1 MLMLV
6 RLFTLMSCAG
16 RPSSAHSWVSKAS
29 IPNPIEGG
37 EPVVVARNCLA
48 VERAKKSLGQST
60 CNPRTAGRVVLSV
73 ASFGRRMP
81 PSHRRRWAPG
91 GAPCPPGPHKGA
103 GQWWFR
109 RLGNRSRHVGAEGVA
124 GGTGAGG
131 KSFTAPSHKRSGSRS
146 PACTSAMIL
155 RANTSRTGSAWWR
168 VERSDA
174 SASSNAM
181 PIRRTVSSSN
191 R

>member
-1 MLMLV
+1 
-6 RLFTLMSCAG
+6 
-16 RPSSAHSWVSKAS
+16 
-29 IPNPIEGG
+29 
-37 EPVVVARNCLA
+37 VVARNCLA

-131 KSFTAPSHKRSGSRS
+131 KSFTAVTQALWVALPSLYQRNDLASEHLWFPKIRSGRIRAVRQNQRIIRCDVCDRPPTWNVCCQPVQVAA
-146 PACTSAMIL
+146 PA
-155 RANTSRTGSAWWR
+155 
-168 VERSDA
+168 
-174 SASSNAM
+174 
-181 PIRRTVSSSN
+181 
-191 R
+191 